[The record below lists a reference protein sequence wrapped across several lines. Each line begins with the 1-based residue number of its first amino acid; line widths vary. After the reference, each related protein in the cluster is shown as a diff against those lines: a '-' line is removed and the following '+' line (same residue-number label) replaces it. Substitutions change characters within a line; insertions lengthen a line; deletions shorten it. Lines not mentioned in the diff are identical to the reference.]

1 MSQLPV
7 EHSKNALIFSD
18 DKVQLLKNTI
28 CKGATNDELQL
39 FMHLAKSSGL
49 DPFARQIHAV
59 KRWDYKL
66 QREVMSVQTG
76 IDGLRLIASR
86 TGKYQGQQGPFWCG
100 DDGVWT
106 DVWLKKTYPTAA
118 KVGVVHADF
127 KDPLW
132 AVAKWDSYV
141 QMNKDR
147 KTDEWKVGP
156 MWHKMPDLMLAKVAE
171 ALALRKAFPAEM
183 SGLYTGD
190 EMDQATHETT
200 TLNDVPLVTAAPVK
214 QTHEMPPTKDIP
226 NEAPALNKQLTELLN
241 VFKKRKWTTDQVK
254 DLMHVLFEI
263 DNSQKLNV
271 TQCDEMIRIIGQYS
285 YDEAMSIYR
294 SFGTD
299 EGDGNAANTVDA

>member
-1 MSQLPV
+1 MSQLTTT
-7 EHSKNALIFSD
+7 EQNKAAQFFTD
-18 DKVQLLKNTI
+18 DKIELLKNTI

-66 QREVMSVQTG
+66 GREVMSVQTG

-100 DDGVWT
+100 EDGVWS
-106 DVWLKKTYPTAA
+106 DVWLKKAYPTAA

-141 QMNKDR
+141 QQFKDQ
-147 KTDEWKVGP
+147 KSQEWKVGP
-156 MWHKMPDLMLAKVAE
+156 MWQKMPDLMLAKVAE
-171 ALALRKAFPAEM
+171 ALALRKAFPSEM
-183 SGLYTGD
+183 SGLYTSD
-190 EMDQATHETT
+190 EMAQATHETT
-200 TLNDVPLVTAAPVK
+200 TLNDTPIKIKK
-214 QTHEMPPTKDIP
+214 QEQLGPPIKELP
-226 NEAPALNKQLTELLN
+226 NEAPALNVQLAEL
-241 VFKKRKWTTDQVK
+241 VKTYTKRKWTPNQAK
-254 DLMHVLFEI
+254 DLMYELFQV

-271 TQCDEMIRIIGQYS
+271 TQCKEMIGIIDQYT
-285 YDEAMSIYR
+285 YQEAMELYR
-294 SFGTD
+294 FFDKDTGEVTN
-299 EGDGNAANTVDA
+299 ETPQA